1 MLPLSIFR
9 ERQFAATNAVTFIV
23 YAALTGATFLLP
35 VVLQVVS
42 GYSPLAS
49 GLALLPLTIIMLA
62 LSARLGKLAAR
73 IGPRLQMSAGPVV
86 VGAGLAMLTL
96 ATHGSSYVLYVLPA
110 VVVFGLGLAITV
122 APLTA
127 TAMNSAPAEQSGI
140 ASAVNNDVA
149 RFGGLLAVAVLPA
162 LAGITG
168 TAYLHPH
175 ALAAGFRTA
184 ALISGVT
191 CAAGGVLAAF
201 TITNPA
207 SAPPSQGA
215 RARTVPPLRAR
226 RATTDNQREPNG
238 RPGITIRLSAGTP
251 SHLMAEPR
259 PRTVNTQPGRRPKE
273 RLPHIHDDIGA
284 RDHPS

>member
-1 MLPLSIFR
+1 WIFFINVPIAAVVLALGARHIPESRDPSVTGKLDYAGALAGAVFLAGITFAFIEAPSLGWSSPAVLALVLAGLAGLAAFLAREHTAESPMLPLSIFR

-62 LSARLGKLAAR
+62 LSARSGKLAAQ
-73 IGPRLQMSAGPVV
+73 IGPRLQMSVGPVV
-86 VGAGLAMLTL
+86 VGAGLALLTF
-96 ATHGSSYVLYVLPA
+96 ATDGSNYVIYVLPA

-127 TAMNSAPAEQSGI
+127 TAMNSAPAEHSGI

-168 TAYLHPH
+168 TVYLHPD
-175 ALAAGFRTA
+175 ALATGFRTA
-184 ALISGVT
+184 ALISGAV
-191 CAAGGVLAAF
+191 C
-201 TITNPA
+201 PA
-207 SAPPSQGA
+207 SGA
-215 RARTVPPLRAR
+215 
-226 RATTDNQREPNG
+226 
-238 RPGITIRLSAGTP
+238 
-251 SHLMAEPR
+251 
-259 PRTVNTQPGRRPKE
+259 
-273 RLPHIHDDIGA
+273 
-284 RDHPS
+284 

>member
-1 MLPLSIFR
+1 MTLIGVAGLAAFLIREHRAATPMLPLSIFAD
-9 ERQFAATNAVTFIV
+9 RQFAATNAVTFIV

-35 VVLQVVS
+35 VMLQVVS

-62 LSARLGKLAAR
+62 LSARSGQLATR
-73 IGPRLQMSAGPVV
+73 IGPRLQMSVGPIV
-86 VGAGLAMLTL
+86 VGVGLAMLTL
-96 ATHGSSYVLYVLPA
+96 ATAGSNYWVYVLPA
-110 VVVFGLGLAITV
+110 VLVFGLGLAITV

-127 TAMNSAPAEQSGI
+127 TAMSSAPPEHSGI

-168 TAYLHPH
+168 TSYLHPD

-184 ALISGVT
+184 ALISGAL

-201 TITNPA
+201 TITNPERVA
-207 SAPPSQGA
+207 RPAGAPAPEEGFHCGLDAPPLVTSVGQ
-215 RARTVPPLRAR
+215 TVPAAAKP
-226 RATTDNQREPNG
+226 D
-238 RPGITIRLSAGTP
+238 
-251 SHLMAEPR
+251 
-259 PRTVNTQPGRRPKE
+259 
-273 RLPHIHDDIGA
+273 
-284 RDHPS
+284 